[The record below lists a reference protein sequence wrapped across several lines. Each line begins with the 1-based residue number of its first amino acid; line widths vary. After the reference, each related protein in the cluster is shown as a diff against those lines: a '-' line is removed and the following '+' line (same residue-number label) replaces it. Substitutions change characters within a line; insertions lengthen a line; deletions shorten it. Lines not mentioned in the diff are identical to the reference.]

1 MTNDDHHAIMNGLR
15 IAQSLP
21 DEYMKALIKATSRIP
36 PLYRVE
42 YRPVDGRFVKE
53 KSSDLFV
60 WAVVNSDTGEV
71 NVAFIEPWEDKLRK
85 VADGYE
91 WRKFRLVPEGAE

>member
-1 MTNDDHHAIMNGLR
+1 MNDDDHHAMMNGPR

-21 DEYMKALIKATSRIP
+21 EEYMKALIKATSNT
-36 PLYRVE
+36 PLFRVE

-91 WRKFRLVPEGAE
+91 WRKFRLVPEGVE